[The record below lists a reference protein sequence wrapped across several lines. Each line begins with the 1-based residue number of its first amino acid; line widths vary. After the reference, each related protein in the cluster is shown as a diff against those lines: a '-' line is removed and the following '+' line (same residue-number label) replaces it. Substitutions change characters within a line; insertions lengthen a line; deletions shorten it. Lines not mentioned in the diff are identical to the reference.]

1 MRKKWKQ
8 WNFIFL
14 GSKITVDSECSH
26 EIKRCLLFWRKTMM
40 NLDSVLKRQRNH
52 FAHKGPYSQSRGFSS
67 SYIWMW
73 ELNYKEG
80 WSPKNWCFWIVV
92 LEKTLQSPL
101 DNKEMKPVNLKGNQS
116 WIVIGRTD
124 AEAEAPILWPPDAK
138 SWLIGKDLD
147 AGKDWCQK
155 EKMTAGHEMVG
166 WHHQPNAHEF
176 VQTPGDRKG

>member
-1 MRKKWKQ
+1 MPNRREKSEGSEE
-8 WNFIFL
+8 FYFL
-14 GSKITVDSECSH
+14 GSKITVDTDCSH
-26 EIKRCLLFWRKTMM
+26 EIKRCSLLGRKAMT
-40 NLDSVLKRQRNH
+40 NIDSVLKRQRNH

-124 AEAEAPILWPPDAK
+124 AEVEAPLLGHLMRKADSLEK
-138 SWLIGKDLD
+138 TLKLGKIE
-147 AGKDWCQK
+147 GRRRRGGQR
-155 EKMTAGHEMVG
+155 MVG
-166 WHHQPNAHEF
+166 WQHWLDGHEF
-176 VQTPGDRKG
+176 E